1 MFHVSCPI
9 YVVFFSLF
17 TVCVLFTG
25 CKYSYYAWNKK
36 NIAVCDVCNV
46 AQNVFEILV
55 YVYSK
60 LQHNLSLLFSWYTI
74 FCEFYE
80 S

>member
-1 MFHVSCPI
+1 M
-9 YVVFFSLF
+9 SLVPY
-17 TVCVLFTG
+17 TLCSLAYSRCVCFLLAV
-25 CKYSYYAWNKK
+25 NIHIMPEIKK

-60 LQHNLSLLFSWYTI
+60 LQHNLSLLFS
-74 FCEFYE
+74 
-80 S
+80 